1 MSTLWYKSLSKTPIS
16 ETVESYVCIFLN
28 VILVTSLPNSYLTPN
43 FSKSI
48 FLPLLQV
55 VLSYVVI
62 VLTVRLF

>member
-28 VILVTSLPNSYLTPN
+28 VILVTSLSNVYLTPN
-43 FSKSI
+43 FSESI
-48 FLPLLQV
+48 FFTPTTSGI
-55 VLSYVVI
+55 SYVVI

>member
-16 ETVESYVCIFLN
+16 ETVESYVRIFLN

-43 FSKSI
+43 FSESI

-55 VLSYVVI
+55 VLSYAVI